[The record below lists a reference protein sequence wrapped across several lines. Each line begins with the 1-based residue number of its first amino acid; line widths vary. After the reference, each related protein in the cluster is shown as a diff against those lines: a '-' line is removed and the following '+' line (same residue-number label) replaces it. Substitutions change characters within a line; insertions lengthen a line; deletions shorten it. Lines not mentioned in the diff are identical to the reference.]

1 MVTLVSIHYRSRARI
16 SYRASS
22 ERFLI
27 HNRRHRA
34 SRRPRLRWAWL
45 RLIIVGALV
54 MLAVGVQLETKS
66 ANPAGA
72 ALLGNAVS
80 LTVAA
85 PGAAV
90 FDGDAPDPDV
100 VTSSSTYYAFTTG
113 TALGSHIRVLVDTS
127 GSSTSS
133 WRSTTGQNNGSSA
146 LPVVPSWEQIDTQT
160 SPGVFYWN
168 GHWIMY
174 YDAAQ
179 KGHAGDTGYDC
190 LSVATAATLTPTH
203 SVFTDTST
211 GPLVCDASLGGAVD
225 PSPFID
231 TKTGIAYLVWKS
243 NDGRSSQGAKIW
255 SQQLGADGISLVG
268 APTKLLDQDSV
279 RYPWEATV
287 ENPQLIEQGGVYLLL
302 FSVGLW
308 NSASYSEAY
317 VLCTSP
323 TSACTAGSTTQILT
337 SSGSASGPGGGSLFR
352 DHSGQWML
360 AYAAWRPGCTNYSCG
375 GARRLFVG
383 AVTFNTDSFRSIAA
397 TLSGQGYWLV
407 DADGAV
413 STHGDA
419 VSYGS
424 MAGKQLASPISHIVA
439 TPDGKG
445 YWLVAGDG
453 GVFAFGD
460 ARYFGSMG
468 GRQLNEPVVAMTST
482 SDGRGYWLVAADG
495 GVFAFGDAVF
505 QGAMGGL
512 ALNAPVID
520 IARDSATGGYW
531 EVALDGGV
539 FAFNAPFL
547 GSVASIPH
555 VAATTGIDSSPSG
568 AGYRLVGA
576 DGGVFA
582 FGNAPFR
589 GSMGGIALNAPVIGI
604 TSDAT
609 TGGYWEVA
617 ADGGVFAF
625 GVGYYGSG

>member
-1 MVTLVSIHYRSRARI
+1 VALG
-16 SYRASS
+16 
-22 ERFLI
+22 
-27 HNRRHRA
+27 
-34 SRRPRLRWAWL
+34 
-45 RLIIVGALV
+45 VGAE
-54 MLAVGVQLETKS
+54 LAMDS
-66 ANPAGA
+66 ANPGGA
-72 ALLGNAVS
+72 ALLSSTSS

-85 PGAAV
+85 PGAPT

-100 VTSSSTYYAFTTG
+100 VTSGSTYYAFTTG
-113 TALGSHIRVLVDTS
+113 TALVNHIQVLVDTS
-127 GSSTSS
+127 GSSTSGWHS
-133 WRSTTGQNNGSSA
+133 ITAENYGSSA
-146 LPVVPSWEQIDTQT
+146 LPVVPSWEQVNTQT
-160 SPGVFYWN
+160 SPGVFYWS

-179 KGHAGDTGYDC
+179 RGHAGDTGYDC
-190 LSVATAATLTPTH
+190 LSVASATTLTPTH
-203 SVFTDTST
+203 AVFTDTST
-211 GPLVCDASLGGAVD
+211 GPLVCDAALGGAID

-243 NDGRSSQGAKIW
+243 NDGGTSQGAKIW
-255 SQQLGADGISLVG
+255 SQQLSADGMSLVG
-268 APTKLLDQDSV
+268 APTELLDQDSL

-302 FSVGLW
+302 FSAGLW
-308 NSASYSEAY
+308 DSASYSEAY

-323 TSACTAGSTTQILT
+323 TSPCTAGSTTQILT

-352 DHSGQWML
+352 EKSGQWML
-360 AYAAWRPGCTNYSCG
+360 AYAAWRPGCTNYACG

-383 AVTFNTDSFRSIAA
+383 SVTLNTDSVRSIAA
-397 TLSGQGYWLV
+397 TSSGHGYWLV
-407 DADGAV
+407 AADGEVTA
-413 STHGDA
+413 HGDA

-424 MAGKQLASPISHIVA
+424 MAGKPLASHINHIVA

-460 ARYFGSMG
+460 AGYFGSMG
-468 GRQLNEPVVAMTST
+468 GHQLNEPVVAMTST
-482 SDGRGYWLVAADG
+482 RDGGGYWLVAADG

-505 QGAMGGL
+505 HGSMGGL
-512 ALNAPVID
+512 AINAPVIG
-520 IARDSATGGYW
+520 ITRNSATGGYW

-582 FGNAPFR
+582 FGDALFR
-589 GSMGGIALNAPVIGI
+589 GSMGGTSLNAPVVGI
-604 TSDAT
+604 TTDAT

-617 ADGGVFAF
+617 TDGGVFAF